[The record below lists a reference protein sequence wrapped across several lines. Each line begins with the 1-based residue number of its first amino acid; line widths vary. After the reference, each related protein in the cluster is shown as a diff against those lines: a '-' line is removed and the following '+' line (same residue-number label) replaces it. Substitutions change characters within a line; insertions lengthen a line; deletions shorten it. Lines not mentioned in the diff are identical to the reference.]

1 MTAWAYIVIRE
12 RDGARNLWHSGTVEA
27 ADEAGAR
34 AEARRAF
41 RSLTGLDL
49 EEANRLASPAAR
61 YEVCLTGQLAGRKT
75 VVDGRV
81 GV

>member
-1 MTAWAYIVIRE
+1 MAAWAYIVIRA

-27 ADEAGAR
+27 DDEAEAG

-61 YEVCLTGQLAGRKT
+61 YEVCPTGQLTGQKT
-75 VVDGRV
+75 EVDSRV